1 MHKILTE
8 SGWKPLN
15 EDKSSHVAHLIA
27 SHVRKMASSDNR
39 QETHQ
44 KMSSVLAT
52 CLRKH
57 SDDDI
62 IDGCKKHCDKHT
74 PSGKSFAHG
83 IIADHKSGAFPIKN
97 PVSFAVELAQRSG
110 LKASK

>member
-1 MHKILTE
+1 MRKILTE
-8 SGWKPLN
+8 SGWKPID
-15 EDKSSHVAHLIA
+15 EGKSSQVAHLIA
-27 SHVRKMASSDNR
+27 SHVRKMASSANR
-39 QETHQ
+39 QETHE
-44 KMSSVLAT
+44 KTASVLAT

-62 IDGCKKHCDKHT
+62 VDGCKIHCDKHT

-83 IIADHKSGAFPIKN
+83 IIADHKSGKDPIKN